1 MEAIYGGETAHFDVI
16 KMNVSGCPAITVDT
30 QVVHLP
36 SPSDVIWWRRR
47 HQWRHHSSAHRAE
60 HDDVNWHH
68 VHS

>member
-36 SPSDVIWWRRR
+36 SPSDVI
-47 HQWRHHSSAHRAE
+47 
-60 HDDVNWHH
+60 
-68 VHS
+68 